1 MTKFPE
7 VKTYLDNLEQK
18 LFNSDKPES
27 ILERNYEILN
37 EIYSYRTKMSKLLSF
52 YRYKDPNKKP
62 SLGKPLSDSEFKEA
76 LEMIKEPYPKKE
88 YDLFFVTKSDR
99 KKAMKLLKEFGREY
113 VVNIEGVYH
122 LRFKSQIKLLE
133 KNKIK

>member
-52 YRYKDPNKKP
+52 YRYKDPNKNDSCINGSGGLIAKLEP
-62 SLGKPLSDSEFKEA
+62 SKEFK
-76 LEMIKEPYPKKE
+76 KEIHLKGHKGHKFEGNANITVMFLDGNVNPFYQ
-88 YDLFFVTKSDR
+88 
-99 KKAMKLLKEFGREY
+99 AHHKLGIIGNYK
-113 VVNIEGVYH
+113 
-122 LRFKSQIKLLE
+122 
-133 KNKIK
+133 